1 VDVRRPVATLDE
13 VALTAG
19 VSRATV
25 SRVVNRTRNVAP
37 DIQQAV
43 LKAIAATG
51 YVPNRAARSL
61 RTQQI
66 GSVALVVCS
75 ADNGSPDAQ
84 RLPRSLTDP
93 YVGRLMGGALAAL
106 QALDVRLEL
115 LFVDNPDPREALVGR
130 LLRRDVDGVLL
141 VSVHTEDPLPPMVA
155 GTGRP
160 AVLIG
165 HPARPVGMSVVDV
178 EQGAGAGLAAA
189 ALLDRGCRSL
199 AVIAGPE
206 KSPGANQRLS
216 GFIDAVTARGG
227 GEVTVAS
234 GDLTIH
240 SGERA
245 MIGLLDRRPS
255 VDGVFAAND
264 RMAQGALLALR
275 ERGRAVP
282 GEIAVVGFDDGPN
295 ATGSRPLLTT
305 VRQPL
310 EEMAAEAVRLLMEQV
325 QAVPPKG
332 RTVLFA
338 PTLVV
343 RESA

>member
-1 VDVRRPVATLDE
+1 M
-13 VALTAG
+13 ALTAG

-37 DIQQAV
+37 AIQQV
-43 LKAIAATG
+43 VHEAIATTG

-75 ADNGSPDAQ
+75 ADNGSPEAQ
-84 RLPRSLTDP
+84 RLPQSLTDP

-115 LFVDNPDPREALVGR
+115 LFVDNPEARDALVGR
-130 LLRRDVDGVLL
+130 LRRRDVDGVLL
-141 VSVHTEDPLPPMVA
+141 VSVHTEDPLPPLVA

-165 HPARPVGMSVVDV
+165 HPARPVGMSIVDV

-206 KSPGANQRLS
+206 KGPGAHQRLS
-216 GFIDAVTARGG
+216 GFVEAVRARHGG
-227 GEVTVAS
+227 DVAVVS
-234 GDLTIH
+234 GDFTIH

-245 MIGLLDRRPS
+245 MGGLLDRRPAI
-255 VDGVFAAND
+255 DGVFAAND

-275 ERGRAVP
+275 ERGHAVP
-282 GEIAVVGFDDGPN
+282 GEVAVVGFDDGPN
-295 ATGSRPLLTT
+295 ATEARPLLTT

-310 EEMAAEAVRLLMEQV
+310 EDMATEAVRLLMEQV
-325 QAVPPKG
+325 LTVPPRG